1 MNHNDLYSCI
11 STLIATKAVFYLIIF
26 FTKAKAMGDFLI
38 VGVHSDAE
46 IEKNKGPTVMKE
58 DER

>member
-1 MNHNDLYSCI
+1 VLI
-11 STLIATKAVFYLIIF
+11 S
-26 FTKAKAMGDFLI
+26 TKAKAMGDYLI

-58 DER
+58 EER